1 MLMGFAHICYLLQGH
16 KSMVIDGF
24 GRLLV
29 TSNNRNEN
37 VVICCGGLKQ
47 GKIIVFPSE
56 WCNIVSSNTEVFACQ
71 CALTIIW

>member
-16 KSMVIDGF
+16 KSMVIDSF
-24 GRLLV
+24 G
-29 TSNNRNEN
+29 NEN

-56 WCNIVSSNTEVFACQ
+56 WCNIVCFQ
-71 CALTIIW
+71 QY